1 MISISIH
8 TYHDGSLQNIFFFS
22 FEINSRSEIFKQIWK
37 RFPSLNCGSEDRENL
52 YSQDLRLLKTKIFAF
67 YVLDY

>member
-1 MISISIH
+1 MMVLFK
-8 TYHDGSLQNIFFFS
+8 TLFFFS

-52 YSQDLRLLKTKIFAF
+52 YSQDLRLLKTKIYAF
-67 YVLDY
+67 YVLDS